1 LATARTEE
9 VVLFNFLFSNGDAH
23 IKNFSVLKSDDGDY
37 RLAPAY
43 DLIDTHI
50 HLPDDSIFALQKG
63 LFSDGRS
70 FPLGIGHKEFLD
82 FGLSLGIPEI
92 LVRRELDRFCAD
104 YPEIENMILGPFL

>member
-1 LATARTEE
+1 
-9 VVLFNFLFSNGDAH
+9 
-23 IKNFSVLKSDDGDY
+23 
-37 RLAPAY
+37 LAPAY

-82 FGLSLGIPEI
+82 FGLSLGIPDI

-104 YPEIENMILGPFL
+104 YPEIEKMVLGSELSEGTKTLYYEHYHTRLVSFLRA